1 MLSNPSHRPTHRPIR
16 RDTAARRNALALCF
30 ASGVALVLGLDTA
43 DKAIPP
49 PMTKLEQRSVE
60 VVDRSGQLLRAFANE
75 QGRWRLATDVG
86 DVDPKLVAMIL
97 AYEDRRFYWHR
108 GIDPLAMTRAA
119 WQWLRHGR
127 IVSGGSTLTM
137 QVARLMEP
145 RQARSIPAKLKQML
159 RAVQLERRLS
169 KKDILKAYLTL
180 APYGGNLEGV
190 RAASLAYFG
199 RAPQSL
205 ALEEAA
211 LLVALPQN
219 PEARRPD
226 RHPKR
231 AYAARNRVL
240 ERLTGQGVLPAH
252 SMARVQIRPVP
263 HRRLALPALA
273 AHAAH
278 RALQEDAEAT
288 VLELPIDADVQA
300 RLEAMVQDAVQRLSA
315 KHGPKQGLA
324 IIAKD
329 VRDGGMLAQI
339 GAPDFTDA
347 RRAGWVDMSR
357 AARSPGSTLKPF
369 IYGLAISEGLV
380 LPETIVSDRPE
391 DFAGY
396 RPKNFDS
403 GYRGDVS
410 VRTAL
415 QTSLNVPAIRLLD
428 AVGPQRLMDL
438 MERADIT
445 PRFPKGEGPGLA
457 MGLGGVGLTLE
468 ELVTLY
474 GRLAQSVSSDAKDGE
489 PPLLPSGAAW
499 HVTDILAGVAPSPG
513 VSRAG
518 PTSTRAGRI
527 AYKTGTSY
535 GHRDAW
541 AIGFDGATVI
551 GVWTGRADNAAIPG
565 MTGLNAAAPILFEAF
580 AQSGRRAVPLPQP
593 PDGLSLLARHD
604 LPVALQRFAGGGLP
618 PAPKA
623 MPEDS
628 PAILYPVRNAR
639 IALAGSGQ
647 LPLKLQGGRPPFRW
661 LANGQPL
668 DRIARV
674 RDHVWQAD
682 GPGYA
687 TLTVIDALGRSDSV
701 SIFVEDDQP

>member
-1 MLSNPSHRPTHRPIR
+1 MTAPTPPRQ
-16 RDTAARRNALALCF
+16 TATARRNALALCLAF
-30 ASGVALVLGLDTA
+30 GVALVLCLDTA
-43 DKAIPP
+43 DKAFTP
-49 PMTKLEQRSVE
+49 PMAALGQHSVE
-60 VVDRSGQLLRAFANE
+60 VVDRNGQLLRAFANDQE
-75 QGRWRLATDVG
+75 RWRLATDPK
-86 DVDPKLVAMIL
+86 DVDPKLIAMIL

-145 RQARSIPAKLKQML
+145 RHARSIPAKLRQML

-169 KKDILKAYLTL
+169 KRDILKAYLTL

-205 ALEEAA
+205 SIEEAA

-226 RHPKR
+226 RHPR
-231 AYAARNRVL
+231 NAQAARNRVL
-240 ERLTGQGVLPAH
+240 ERLTGQGVLPPH
-252 SMARVQIRPVP
+252 SMARVEDRPVP
-263 HRRLALPALA
+263 SRRLALPALA

-278 RALQEDAEAT
+278 RARRADPDARILKLA
-288 VLELPIDADVQA
+288 IDAAVQA
-300 RLEAMVQDAVQRLSA
+300 RLETMAQDAVQRLSA
-315 KHGPKQGLA
+315 KHGPRQGLA
-324 IIAKD
+324 IIAAD
-329 VRDGGMLAQI
+329 VRTGRVLAQI

-357 AARSPGSTLKPF
+357 APRSPGSTLKPF
-369 IYGLAISEGLV
+369 IYGLGMAEGLV
-380 LPETIVSDRPE
+380 LPETMISDRPE

-396 RPKNFDS
+396 RPQNFDS

-410 VRTAL
+410 IRSAL
-415 QTSLNVPAIRLLD
+415 QASLNVPAIRLLD
-428 AVGPQRLMDL
+428 AVGPRRLMDL
-438 MERADIT
+438 LERADIT
-445 PRFPKGEGPGLA
+445 ARFPKGEGPGLA

-474 GRLAQSVSSDAKDGE
+474 GMLARAASPDQPAGRE
-489 PPLLPSGAAW
+489 AALLPPSAAW
-499 HVTDILAGVAPSPG
+499 HVTDILAGAALPHG
-513 VSRAG
+513 ISRHG
-518 PTSTRAGRI
+518 SERGKI
-527 AYKTGTSY
+527 AFKTGTSY

-551 GVWTGRADNAAIPG
+551 GVWTGRADSAAIPG

-580 AQSGRRAVPLPQP
+580 ARAGRAGAPLPNLP
-593 PDGLSLLARHD
+593 KGVSRLARQD
-604 LPVALQRFAGGGLP
+604 LPSTLRRFAGGGLP
-618 PAPKA
+618 PPPRM

-628 PAILYPVRNAR
+628 PSILYPVRDAH
-639 IALAGSGQ
+639 ISLAHSRT

-668 DRIARV
+668 EGIARV
-674 RDHVWQAD
+674 RSHVWQAD

-701 SIFVEDDQP
+701 SVFVDQDQP